1 MSLFRELKRRNV
13 YRVAAL
19 YVIVSWV
26 ILQVADV
33 FTSFLPLP
41 EWTLRLVFLL
51 LVIGFPIALV
61 FAWAFELTPDGLRR
75 DRNADRPGDA
85 PPGRRGRGADF
96 VLYGLLVAI
105 LAYLAWQHV
114 GAGRQAG
121 EAAGASEIRS
131 LAVLPFEDLMND
143 PDQAWFAAGMLD
155 SLIGELSNIEA
166 LHVISRTSAMR
177 YRGSNKSIPEIA
189 RELGVDA
196 VVEGSV
202 FRDGE
207 TVRISVQLIEA
218 APDRL
223 VWNQSFDRRMSNIL
237 ALYREV
243 AREIARQV
251 RVTLTPAERARM
263 DTWSSVDPV
272 VYDWFLQ
279 GSFLCDNWSPLEME
293 QGMQLLEKAI
303 ERDPG
308 YAPAH
313 ARLALCLQY
322 AAFFNYLEPLEI
334 LDRSHSAAETAVR
347 LDESLA
353 EAHVARAGIEYYLEF
368 KPREALESLER
379 ALELEPANVRALM
392 HASWLLGE
400 GGQFER
406 AVELNLKAIEL
417 DPMSMIVSHA
427 LAQVHYLSRDFERAV
442 EQTEKALALDRN
454 DPSVHYFLA
463 LPHDQLG
470 RFEAARAS
478 YRKAIELS
486 GGAPLYRAGLAYSR
500 ARAGEPD
507 EARQILAALEEEPR
521 TAAFDIALIHLG
533 LGEPERAVDWL
544 EKAFESRDSQLI
556 YINRDPRF
564 DPLRGDP
571 RFMRLIGRLDYP
583 PVDP

>member
-26 ILQVADV
+26 ILQVVDV
-33 FTSFLPLP
+33 FTSFMPLP
-41 EWTLRLVFLL
+41 EWTGRLVFLL
-51 LVIGFPIALV
+51 LLIGFPVALV
-61 FAWAFELTPDGLRR
+61 LAWAFELTPQGLRR
-75 DRNADRPGDA
+75 EARAEDA
-85 PPGRRGRGADF
+85 PAAPVPKRGRAADF
-96 VLYGLLVAI
+96 VIYGLLIGI
-105 LAYLAWQHV
+105 LGYLAWQHDSN
-114 GAGRQAG
+114 GRP
-121 EAAGASEIRS
+121 EPAAGGEGIRS

-143 PDQAWFAAGMLD
+143 PGQAWFAAGMLD

-177 YRGSNKSIPEIA
+177 YADSNKSIPEIA

-218 APDRL
+218 QPDRL
-223 VWNQSFDRRMSNIL
+223 IWSGRFDRQLSNIL

-243 AREIARQV
+243 TREIAGQV
-251 RVTLTPAERARM
+251 RVTLTPAEQARI
-263 DTWSSVDPV
+263 DDWTRVDPT
-272 VYDWFLQ
+272 VYGWFLE

-322 AAFFNYLEPLEI
+322 AAFFNYLDPLDI
-334 LDRSHSAAETAVR
+334 LERSHQAAETAVR
-347 LDESLA
+347 LDETLA

-368 KPREALESLER
+368 NPREALRELNR

-400 GGQFER
+400 AGHFDK
-406 AVELNLKAIEL
+406 AIELNRKAIEL
-417 DPMSMIVSHA
+417 DPMSMIVAHA
-427 LAQVHYLSRDFERAV
+427 LAQVYYLGRDFEQAAR
-442 EQTEKALALDRN
+442 QTEQALSLDRN

-463 LPHDQLG
+463 LPNDQLG
-470 RFEAARAS
+470 RFRVAQES
-478 YRKAIELS
+478 YRRAIELS
-486 GGAPLYRAGLAYSR
+486 DGAPLYRAGLAYSL
-500 ARAGEPD
+500 ARAGQPG
-507 EARQILAALEEEPR
+507 EARRILGELRDDPR
-521 TAAFDIALIHLG
+521 TANFDIALIHLG
-533 LGEPERAVDWL
+533 LGETDEAVDRL
-544 EKAFESRDSQLI
+544 EKAYASRDSQVI

-564 DPLRGDP
+564 DPLRGDA
-571 RFMRLIGRLDYP
+571 RFDRLIERLDYP
-583 PVDP
+583 PPGA